1 MLRVY
6 LQNTSDIL
14 SPWSLPQPVILLG
27 FSLLVANA
35 AITGWIDL
43 PVLVSVLLF
52 VPIPLLLLAE
62 RLIPKRKDW
71 LLDWQDLTEDL
82 FWLACS
88 FLIWGPIYDDAYDT
102 PISNLFA
109 LLRDSSGFP
118 FRLEADTTG
127 GLLVAAFIAIFVAE
141 FIGYWAHRVQHRFMF
156 LWRIHATHH
165 HITKMSMARAE
176 RTHPLEFLGLNL
188 GSAVALAFLGASA
201 EVVAVVVVFRLN
213 TAHLCHSN
221 LPLVS
226 GAFGWLFNTPEWHQ
240 LHHSCI
246 YKESST
252 NFGCTVIIWDRVFGT
267 FSKKNHIERI
277 GNGTGEKLSIATQL
291 LIPFKSDQALKEL

>member
-1 MLRVY
+1 M
-6 LQNTSDIL
+6 QNTSDIL
-14 SPWSLPQPVILLG
+14 SPRSLPQPIILLG

-43 PVLVSVLLF
+43 SVLVPVLLF

-71 LLDWQDLTEDL
+71 LLDWKDLIEDL

-88 FLIWGPIYDDAYDT
+88 FLIWGPIYDDAYET

-109 LLRDSSGFP
+109 LLRDNSGFP
-118 FRLEADTTG
+118 FRLEAVTIG

-165 HITKMSMARAE
+165 HITKMSVARAE

-188 GSAVALAFLGASA
+188 GSAVTLAFLGASA

-246 YKESST
+246 YKESNT
-252 NFGCTVIIWDRVFGT
+252 NFGCTVIIWDRIFGT
-267 FSKKNHIERI
+267 FSGKNYIKQV
-277 GNGTGEKLSIATQL
+277 GNGTGEKLSIVTQL
-291 LIPFKSDQALKEL
+291 LIPFKSDQALREL

>member
-1 MLRVY
+1 MP
-6 LQNTSDIL
+6 NTADIL
-14 SPWSLPQPVILLG
+14 SPWSLPQPVILFG
-27 FSLLVANA
+27 FSLLVASA

-43 PVLVSVLLF
+43 SVLVPVLLF
-52 VPIPLLLLAE
+52 VPIPLLWLAE
-62 RLIPKRKDW
+62 YLMPKRKDW
-71 LLDWQDLTEDL
+71 LLDWKDFTEDL
-82 FWLACS
+82 FWVACS

-102 PISNLFA
+102 PISNLFT
-109 LLRDSSGFP
+109 LLRDNSGFG

-127 GLLVAAFIAIFVAE
+127 GLLVAAFIAIFAAE

-165 HITKMSMARAE
+165 HITKMSVARAE

-188 GSAVALAFLGASA
+188 GAAVALAFLGASA

-226 GAFGWLFNTPEWHQ
+226 GAWGWLFNTPEWHQ

-246 YKESST
+246 YKESNT
-252 NFGCTVIIWDRVFGT
+252 NFGCTVILWDRLFGT
-267 FSKKNHIERI
+267 FSGKNYIEQV
-277 GNGTGEKLSIATQL
+277 GNGSGEKLSIVTQL
-291 LIPFKSDQALKEL
+291 LIPFKSDKALREL

>member
-1 MLRVY
+1 M
-6 LQNTSDIL
+6 QNTSDIL
-14 SPWSLPQPVILLG
+14 SPRSLPQPIILLG

-43 PVLVSVLLF
+43 SVLVPVLLF

-71 LLDWQDLTEDL
+71 LLDWKDLIEDL

-88 FLIWGPIYDDAYDT
+88 FLIWGPIYDDAYET

-109 LLRDSSGFP
+109 LLRDNSGFP
-118 FRLEADTTG
+118 FRLEAVTIG

-165 HITKMSMARAE
+165 HITKMSVARAE

-188 GSAVALAFLGASA
+188 GSAVTLAFLGASA

-246 YKESST
+246 YKESNT
-252 NFGCTVIIWDRVFGT
+252 NFGCTVIIWDRIFGT
-267 FSKKNHIERI
+267 FSGKNHIKQV
-277 GNGTGEKLSIATQL
+277 GNGTGEKLSIVTQL
-291 LIPFKSDQALKEL
+291 LIPFKSDQALREL

>member
-1 MLRVY
+1 M
-6 LQNTSDIL
+6 QNTSDIL
-14 SPWSLPQPVILLG
+14 SPWSLPQPIILLG

-43 PVLVSVLLF
+43 SVLVPVLLF

-71 LLDWQDLTEDL
+71 LLDWKDLIEDL

-88 FLIWGPIYDDAYDT
+88 FLIWGPIYDDAYET

-109 LLRDSSGFP
+109 LLRDNSGFP
-118 FRLEADTTG
+118 FRLEAETIG

-165 HITKMSMARAE
+165 HITKMSVSRAE

-188 GSAVALAFLGASA
+188 GSAVTLAFLGASA

-246 YKESST
+246 YKESNT
-252 NFGCTVIIWDRVFGT
+252 NFGCTVIIWDRIFGT
-267 FSKKNHIERI
+267 FSGKNHIKQV
-277 GNGTGEKLSIATQL
+277 GNGTGEKLSIVTQL
-291 LIPFKSDQALKEL
+291 LIPFKSDQALREL

>member
-1 MLRVY
+1 M
-6 LQNTSDIL
+6 QNTSDIL
-14 SPWSLPQPVILLG
+14 SPWSLPQPIILLG

-43 PVLVSVLLF
+43 SVLVPVLLF

-71 LLDWQDLTEDL
+71 LLDWKDLTEDL

-88 FLIWGPIYDDAYDT
+88 FLIWGPIYDDAYET

-118 FRLEADTTG
+118 FRLEAETIG

-165 HITKMSMARAE
+165 HITKMSVARAE

-188 GSAVALAFLGASA
+188 GSAVTLAFLGASA

-246 YKESST
+246 YKESNT
-252 NFGCTVIIWDRVFGT
+252 NFGCTVIIWDRIFGT
-267 FSKKNHIERI
+267 FSGKNHIKQV
-277 GNGTGEKLSIATQL
+277 GNGTGEKLSIVTQL
-291 LIPFKSDQALKEL
+291 LIPFKSDQALREL

>member
-1 MLRVY
+1 M
-6 LQNTSDIL
+6 QNTSDIL
-14 SPWSLPQPVILLG
+14 SPWSLPQPIILLG

-43 PVLVSVLLF
+43 SVLVPVLLF

-71 LLDWQDLTEDL
+71 LLDWKDLIEDL

-88 FLIWGPIYDDAYDT
+88 FLIWGPIYDDAYET

-109 LLRDSSGFP
+109 LLRDNSGFP
-118 FRLEADTTG
+118 FRLEAETIG

-165 HITKMSMARAE
+165 HITKMSVARAE

-188 GSAVALAFLGASA
+188 GSAVTLAFLGASA

-246 YKESST
+246 YKESNT
-252 NFGCTVIIWDRVFGT
+252 NFGCTVIIWDRIFGT
-267 FSKKNHIERI
+267 FSGKNHIKQV
-277 GNGTGEKLSIATQL
+277 GNGTGEKLSIVTQL
-291 LIPFKSDQALKEL
+291 LIPFKSDQALREL

>member
-1 MLRVY
+1 M
-6 LQNTSDIL
+6 QNTSDIL
-14 SPWSLPQPVILLG
+14 SPRSLPQPIILLG

-43 PVLVSVLLF
+43 SVLVPVLLF

-71 LLDWQDLTEDL
+71 LLDWKDLIEDL

-88 FLIWGPIYDDAYDT
+88 FLIWGPIYDDAYET

-109 LLRDSSGFP
+109 LLRDNSGFP
-118 FRLEADTTG
+118 FRLEAETIG

-141 FIGYWAHRVQHRFMF
+141 FIGYWAHRVQHRFVF

-165 HITKMSMARAE
+165 HITKMSVARAE

-188 GSAVALAFLGASA
+188 GSAVTLAFLGASA

-246 YKESST
+246 YKESNT
-252 NFGCTVIIWDRVFGT
+252 NFGCTVIIWDRIFGT
-267 FSKKNHIERI
+267 FSGKNHIKQV
-277 GNGTGEKLSIATQL
+277 GNGTGEKLSIVTQL
-291 LIPFKSDQALKEL
+291 LIPFKSDQALREL

>member
-1 MLRVY
+1 M
-6 LQNTSDIL
+6 QNTSDIL
-14 SPWSLPQPVILLG
+14 SPRSLPQPIILLG

-43 PVLVSVLLF
+43 SVLVPVLLF

-71 LLDWQDLTEDL
+71 LLDWKDLIEDL

-88 FLIWGPIYDDAYDT
+88 FLIWGPIYDDAYET

-109 LLRDSSGFP
+109 LLRDNSGFP
-118 FRLEADTTG
+118 FRLEAETIG

-165 HITKMSMARAE
+165 HITKMSVARAE

-188 GSAVALAFLGASA
+188 GSAVTLAFLGASA

-246 YKESST
+246 YKESNT
-252 NFGCTVIIWDRVFGT
+252 NFGCTVIIWDRIFGT
-267 FSKKNHIERI
+267 FSGKNHIKQV
-277 GNGTGEKLSIATQL
+277 GNGTGEKLSIVTQL
-291 LIPFKSDQALKEL
+291 LIPFKSDQALREL

>member
-1 MLRVY
+1 M
-6 LQNTSDIL
+6 QNTSDIL
-14 SPWSLPQPVILLG
+14 SPWSLPQPIILLG

-43 PVLVSVLLF
+43 SVLVPVLLF

-71 LLDWQDLTEDL
+71 LLDWKDLIEDL

-88 FLIWGPIYDDAYDT
+88 FLIWGPIYDDAYET

-109 LLRDSSGFP
+109 LLRDNSGFP
-118 FRLEADTTG
+118 FRLEAETIG

-165 HITKMSMARAE
+165 HITKMSVARAE

-188 GSAVALAFLGASA
+188 GSAVTLAFLGASA

-246 YKESST
+246 YKESNT
-252 NFGCTVIIWDRVFGT
+252 NFGCTVIIWDRIFGT
-267 FSKKNHIERI
+267 FSGKNYIKQV
-277 GNGTGEKLSIATQL
+277 GNGTGEKLSIVTQL
-291 LIPFKSDQALKEL
+291 LIPFKSDQALREL

>member
-1 MLRVY
+1 M
-6 LQNTSDIL
+6 QNTSDIL
-14 SPWSLPQPVILLG
+14 SPWSLPQPIILLG

-43 PVLVSVLLF
+43 SVLVPVLLF

-71 LLDWQDLTEDL
+71 LLDWKDLIEDL

-88 FLIWGPIYDDAYDT
+88 FLIWGPIYDDAYET

-109 LLRDSSGFP
+109 LLRDNSGFP
-118 FRLEADTTG
+118 FRLEAETIG

-165 HITKMSMARAE
+165 HITKMSVARAE

-188 GSAVALAFLGASA
+188 GSAVTLAFLGASA

-240 LHHSCI
+240 LHHFCI
-246 YKESST
+246 YKESNT
-252 NFGCTVIIWDRVFGT
+252 NFGCTVIIWDRIFGT
-267 FSKKNHIERI
+267 FSGKNHIKQV
-277 GNGTGEKLSIATQL
+277 GNGTGEKLSIVTQL
-291 LIPFKSDQALKEL
+291 LIPFKSDQALREL

>member
-88 FLIWGPIYDDAYDT
+88 FLIWGPIYDEAYDT

-240 LHHSCI
+240 LHHSCF
-246 YKESST
+246 YKESNT

-267 FSKKNHIERI
+267 FSKQNHIERI
-277 GNGTGEKLSIATQL
+277 GNGTGEKLSIVTQL

>member
-1 MLRVY
+1 M
-6 LQNTSDIL
+6 QNTSDIL
-14 SPWSLPQPVILLG
+14 SPWSLPQPIILLG

-43 PVLVSVLLF
+43 SVLVPVLLF

-71 LLDWQDLTEDL
+71 LLDWKDLTEDL

-88 FLIWGPIYDDAYDT
+88 FLIWGPIYDDAYET

-109 LLRDSSGFP
+109 LLRDNSGFP
-118 FRLEADTTG
+118 FRLEAETIG

-165 HITKMSMARAE
+165 HITKMSVARAE

-188 GSAVALAFLGASA
+188 GSAVTLAFLGASA

-246 YKESST
+246 YKESNT
-252 NFGCTVIIWDRVFGT
+252 NFGCTVIIWDRIFGT
-267 FSKKNHIERI
+267 FSGKNHIKQV
-277 GNGTGEKLSIATQL
+277 GNGTGEKLSIVTQL
-291 LIPFKSDQALKEL
+291 LIPFKSDQALREL

>member
-43 PVLVSVLLF
+43 AVLVSVLLF

-221 LPLVS
+221 LP
-226 GAFGWLFNTPEWHQ
+226 
-240 LHHSCI
+240 
-246 YKESST
+246 
-252 NFGCTVIIWDRVFGT
+252 
-267 FSKKNHIERI
+267 
-277 GNGTGEKLSIATQL
+277 
-291 LIPFKSDQALKEL
+291 

>member
-1 MLRVY
+1 ML
-6 LQNTSDIL
+6 NTTDIL

-27 FSLLVANA
+27 FSLLVASA

-43 PVLVSVLLF
+43 SVLVPVLLF
-52 VPIPLLLLAE
+52 VPIPLLWLAE
-62 RLIPKRKDW
+62 YLMPKRKDW
-71 LLDWQDLTEDL
+71 LLDWKDFTEDL
-82 FWLACS
+82 FWVACS

-102 PISNLFA
+102 PISNLFT
-109 LLRDSSGFP
+109 LLRDNSGFG

-127 GLLVAAFIAIFVAE
+127 GLLVAAFIAIFAAE

-165 HITKMSMARAE
+165 HITKMSVARAE

-226 GAFGWLFNTPEWHQ
+226 GAWGWLFNTPEWHQ

-246 YKESST
+246 YKESNT
-252 NFGCTVIIWDRVFGT
+252 NFGCAVIIWDRLFGT
-267 FSKKNHIERI
+267 FSGKNYIEQV
-277 GNGTGEKLSIATQL
+277 GNGSGEKLSIVTQL
-291 LIPFKSDQALKEL
+291 LIPFKSDKALREL

>member
-1 MLRVY
+1 M
-6 LQNTSDIL
+6 QNTSDIL
-14 SPWSLPQPVILLG
+14 SSWSLPQPIILLG

-43 PVLVSVLLF
+43 SVLVPVLLF

-71 LLDWQDLTEDL
+71 LLDWQDLIEDL

-88 FLIWGPIYDDAYDT
+88 FLIWGPIYDDAYET

-109 LLRDSSGFP
+109 LLRDNSGFP
-118 FRLEADTTG
+118 FRLEAVTIG

-165 HITKMSMARAE
+165 HITKMSVARAE

-188 GSAVALAFLGASA
+188 GSAVTLAFLGASA

-246 YKESST
+246 YKESNT
-252 NFGCTVIIWDRVFGT
+252 NFGCTVIIWDRIFGT
-267 FSKKNHIERI
+267 FSGKNHIKQV
-277 GNGTGEKLSIATQL
+277 GNGTGEKLSIVTQL
-291 LIPFKSDQALKEL
+291 LIPFKSDQALREL

>member
-1 MLRVY
+1 
-6 LQNTSDIL
+6 
-14 SPWSLPQPVILLG
+14 
-27 FSLLVANA
+27 
-35 AITGWIDL
+35 
-43 PVLVSVLLF
+43 
-52 VPIPLLLLAE
+52 
-62 RLIPKRKDW
+62 
-71 LLDWQDLTEDL
+71 L

-88 FLIWGPIYDDAYDT
+88 FLIWGPIYDDAYET

-109 LLRDSSGFP
+109 LLRDNSGFP
-118 FRLEADTTG
+118 FRLEAVTIG

-165 HITKMSMARAE
+165 HITKMSVARAE

-188 GSAVALAFLGASA
+188 GSAVTLAFLGASA

-246 YKESST
+246 YKESNT
-252 NFGCTVIIWDRVFGT
+252 NFGCTVIIWDRIFGT
-267 FSKKNHIERI
+267 FSGKNHIKQV
-277 GNGTGEKLSIATQL
+277 GNGTGEKLSIVTQL
-291 LIPFKSDQALKEL
+291 LIPFKSDQALREL

>member
-1 MLRVY
+1 MP
-6 LQNTSDIL
+6 NASDIL
-14 SPWSLPQPVILLG
+14 SPWSLPQPIILLG

-43 PVLVSVLLF
+43 SVLVPVLLF

-62 RLIPKRKDW
+62 RLMPKRKDW
-71 LLDWQDLTEDL
+71 LLDWKDFTEDL
-82 FWLACS
+82 FWVACS

-102 PISNLFA
+102 PISNLFT
-109 LLRDSSGFP
+109 LLRDNSGFP
-118 FRLEADTTG
+118 FRLEAETTG
-127 GLLVAAFIAIFVAE
+127 GLLFAAFIAIIAAE

-165 HITKMSMARAE
+165 HITKMSVARAE

-201 EVVAVVVVFRLN
+201 EVVAVIVVFRLN

-221 LPLVS
+221 LPFVS
-226 GAFGWLFNTPEWHQ
+226 GAWGWLFNTPEWHQ
-240 LHHSCI
+240 LHHSSI
-246 YKESST
+246 YKESNT
-252 NFGCTVIIWDRVFGT
+252 NFGCTVIIWDRLFGT
-267 FSKKNHIERI
+267 FSGKNHIERV
-277 GNGTGEKLSIATQL
+277 GNGTGEKLSIVTQL
-291 LIPFKSDQALKEL
+291 LIPFKSDQAIRKL

>member
-1 MLRVY
+1 M
-6 LQNTSDIL
+6 QNTSDIL
-14 SPWSLPQPVILLG
+14 SSWSLPQPIILLG

-43 PVLVSVLLF
+43 SVLVPVLLF

-71 LLDWQDLTEDL
+71 LLDWKDLIEDL

-88 FLIWGPIYDDAYDT
+88 FLIWGPIYDDAYET

-109 LLRDSSGFP
+109 LLRDNSGFP
-118 FRLEADTTG
+118 FRLEAETIG

-165 HITKMSMARAE
+165 HITKMSVARAE

-188 GSAVALAFLGASA
+188 GSAVTLAFLGASA

-246 YKESST
+246 YKESNT
-252 NFGCTVIIWDRVFGT
+252 NFGCTVIIWDRIFGT
-267 FSKKNHIERI
+267 FSGKNHIKQV
-277 GNGTGEKLSIATQL
+277 GNGTGEKLSIVTQL
-291 LIPFKSDQALKEL
+291 LIPFKSDQALREL

>member
-1 MLRVY
+1 M
-6 LQNTSDIL
+6 QNTSDIL
-14 SPWSLPQPVILLG
+14 SPWSLPQPIILLG

-43 PVLVSVLLF
+43 SVLVPVLLF

-71 LLDWQDLTEDL
+71 LLDWKDLIEDL

-88 FLIWGPIYDDAYDT
+88 FLIWGPIYDDAYET
-102 PISNLFA
+102 PISNAFA
-109 LLRDSSGFP
+109 LLRDSSGFG
-118 FRLEADTTG
+118 FRLEADTVG
-127 GLLVAAFIAIFVAE
+127 GLLVAAFIAIFAAE

-165 HITKMSMARAE
+165 HITKMSVARAE

-188 GSAVALAFLGASA
+188 GSAVTLAFLGASA

-246 YKESST
+246 YKESNT
-252 NFGCTVIIWDRVFGT
+252 NFGCTVIIWDRIFGT
-267 FSKKNHIERI
+267 FSGKNHIERV
-277 GNGTGEKLSIATQL
+277 GNGTGEKLSIVTQL
-291 LIPFKSDQALKEL
+291 LIPFKSDQALREL

>member
-1 MLRVY
+1 M
-6 LQNTSDIL
+6 QNTSDIL
-14 SPWSLPQPVILLG
+14 SPRSLPQPIILLG

-43 PVLVSVLLF
+43 SVLVPVLLF

-71 LLDWQDLTEDL
+71 LLDWKDLIEDL

-88 FLIWGPIYDDAYDT
+88 FLIWGPIYDDAYET

-109 LLRDSSGFP
+109 LMRDNSGFP
-118 FRLEADTTG
+118 FRLEAETIG

-165 HITKMSMARAE
+165 HITKMSVARAE

-188 GSAVALAFLGASA
+188 GSAVTLAFLGASA

-246 YKESST
+246 YKESNT
-252 NFGCTVIIWDRVFGT
+252 NFGCTVIIWDRIFGT
-267 FSKKNHIERI
+267 FSGKNHIKQV
-277 GNGTGEKLSIATQL
+277 GNGTGEKLSIVTQL
-291 LIPFKSDQALKEL
+291 LIPFKSDQALREL